1 MSAMNPEADDAGVA
15 FGEPAIYRIRVHGH
29 LDAQTTADIGDVEIE
44 EADGSKTALQV
55 RVLDQAALS
64 GVLEALYELHL
75 SILSVDLCG
84 EADQKSCDR
93 K

>member
-1 MSAMNPEADDAGVA
+1 MNPAAADDAGVA
-15 FGEPAIYRIRVHGH
+15 FGEPAIYRIRVQGH
-29 LDAQTTADIGDVEIE
+29 LDSRMSADIGDVEIE
-44 EADGSKTALQV
+44 EADGSKTSLRV

-75 SILSVDLCG
+75 SILSVDVCAEG
-84 EADQKSCDR
+84 DKKSCDR